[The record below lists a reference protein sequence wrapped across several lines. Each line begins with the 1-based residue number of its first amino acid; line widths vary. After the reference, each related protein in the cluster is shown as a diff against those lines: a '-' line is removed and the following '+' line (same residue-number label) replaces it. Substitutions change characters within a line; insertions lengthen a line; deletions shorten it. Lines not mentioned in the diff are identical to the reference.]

1 MEKEKQRV
9 ALGSVIAAAFLT
21 AAKLVIGLLTGSLG
35 ILSQAADSGLDLGA
49 ATITYFAVRVSDR
62 PADQDHLYGHGKAES
77 LSALIQAGLLLIT
90 CGWIIYE
97 AVERLFFKTV
107 AVQATLYAFV
117 VMGISIIISVN
128 RPVVLRRT
136 AKKYGSQA
144 LEAGALNFSSDVLSS
159 AVVILGL
166 IMVRL
171 GLPLADSLAALVVA
185 TLVVVASVRLGKRSA
200 DVLLDRAPR
209 EMVEL
214 VAAEVRAVDGVID
227 CPRVRLRRSGNR
239 SFVDLN
245 VNIDRAVGLER
256 AHDVALEIERRIC
269 VKIPHADVMV
279 HTEPTEGDEQLVDRI
294 KVMAGRTPDILDVHN
309 ILAHEIEGKIYLDL
323 HLTVTPLLTLGEAH
337 KIADS
342 LEETVRSEME
352 NIAMVNT
359 HIESNLHFLA
369 SGEDITSSSG
379 SMVNLVKNVAR
390 EEAALKDCHE
400 VTVRKVNDHLSLT
413 LHCLFDENLVISEVH
428 EASTRIEDRV
438 KGAIPDVDA
447 VLVHVEPS

>member
-1 MEKEKQRV
+1 MSTQKVMEKEKQRV

-21 AAKLVIGLLTGSLG
+21 VAKLVIGLLTGSLG

-128 RPVVLRRT
+128 RSVVLRRT

-185 TLVVVASVRLGKRSA
+185 TLVVASVRLGKRSA
-200 DVLLDRAPR
+200 EVLLDRAPR
-209 EMVEL
+209 EMDEV
-214 VAAEVRAVDGVID
+214 VAAEG
-227 CPRVRLRRSGNR
+227 
-239 SFVDLN
+239 
-245 VNIDRAVGLER
+245 
-256 AHDVALEIERRIC
+256 
-269 VKIPHADVMV
+269 
-279 HTEPTEGDEQLVDRI
+279 
-294 KVMAGRTPDILDVHN
+294 
-309 ILAHEIEGKIYLDL
+309 
-323 HLTVTPLLTLGEAH
+323 
-337 KIADS
+337 
-342 LEETVRSEME
+342 
-352 NIAMVNT
+352 
-359 HIESNLHFLA
+359 
-369 SGEDITSSSG
+369 
-379 SMVNLVKNVAR
+379 
-390 EEAALKDCHE
+390 
-400 VTVRKVNDHLSLT
+400 
-413 LHCLFDENLVISEVH
+413 
-428 EASTRIEDRV
+428 
-438 KGAIPDVDA
+438 
-447 VLVHVEPS
+447 

>member
-1 MEKEKQRV
+1 
-9 ALGSVIAAAFLT
+9 
-21 AAKLVIGLLTGSLG
+21 
-35 ILSQAADSGLDLGA
+35 
-49 ATITYFAVRVSDR
+49 
-62 PADQDHLYGHGKAES
+62 
-77 LSALIQAGLLLIT
+77 
-90 CGWIIYE
+90 
-97 AVERLFFKTV
+97 
-107 AVQATLYAFV
+107 
-117 VMGISIIISVN
+117 
-128 RPVVLRRT
+128 
-136 AKKYGSQA
+136 
-144 LEAGALNFSSDVLSS
+144 
-159 AVVILGL
+159 
-166 IMVRL
+166 
-171 GLPLADSLAALVVA
+171 
-185 TLVVVASVRLGKRSA
+185 
-200 DVLLDRAPR
+200 
-209 EMVEL
+209 

-269 VKIPHADVMV
+269 VKIPPADMMV

-294 KVMAGRTPDILDVHN
+294 KVMADRTPDILDVHN

-352 NIAMVNT
+352 NIAMVT

-428 EASTRIEDRV
+428 EVSSRIEDRV